1 MRRITT
7 IGRATFA
14 ALALTILVAA
24 CGDDRSP
31 TQLAERNAE
40 TPEPATDNPWTSI
53 FAAAEALG
61 SPVTVTFAGASD
73 RSFRVGKL
81 DPSSAV
87 PEDGP
92 ESAQAVC
99 AIGNPSNR
107 GELDAFRQCMARAL
121 QEDVCRSGGSFVL
134 QGPTPVAT
142 AWRAYCPASPEVEED
157 EDEDDRDDDPGAK
170 QVAASAPERPAV
182 RFG

>member
-7 IGRATFA
+7 IGRAAFA

-31 TQLAERNAE
+31 TQLAERTPE

-81 DPSSAV
+81 DPGSAV

-142 AWRAYCPASPEVEED
+142 AWRAYCPPSPEVE